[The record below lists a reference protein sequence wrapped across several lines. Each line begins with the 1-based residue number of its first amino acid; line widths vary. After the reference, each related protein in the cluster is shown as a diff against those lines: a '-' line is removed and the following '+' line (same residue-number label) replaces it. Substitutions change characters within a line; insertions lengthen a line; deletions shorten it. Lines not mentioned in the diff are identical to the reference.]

1 MKTIV
6 RACSVLFASLFIFA
20 TVQGQDSDYEI
31 PRTVDGHPDLQGVWE
46 NNTITPVERP
56 DVFGDKEFLTDEDID
71 FLRAG
76 LNTIESSGEDAL
88 FGEGV
93 IQAIFEGEINSYDPS
108 TGNYDSQWMAPR
120 TIHRR
125 TSQIIDPPNGKFP
138 PRTEEAI
145 AAARDLA
152 EHRRLHPAD
161 TWEDRPLG
169 ERCLSFGAPR
179 LSAGYNSYWQI
190 VQSKNTVAIIQEMAH
205 DVRIIPLVEKPH
217 VDESVKLWHGDS
229 RGWWEGDTLVVET
242 TNYSEASSTS
252 PRTVEKVNIER
263 LTRIGNSA
271 LQYRFTSNDPGNYSA
286 PYTREIVFDKTPD
299 KIYEY
304 ACHEGNYGMEYIL
317 SGHRAEERLAAEG
330 GANDQIIICTKKGRC
345 GDPFYRRYINEAGL
359 RFLQVSQLKKDT

>member
-1 MKTIV
+1 
-6 RACSVLFASLFIFA
+6 
-20 TVQGQDSDYEI
+20 
-31 PRTVDGHPDLQGVWE
+31 
-46 NNTITPVERP
+46 
-56 DVFGDKEFLTDEDID
+56 
-71 FLRAG
+71 
-76 LNTIESSGEDAL
+76 
-88 FGEGV
+88 
-93 IQAIFEGEINSYDPS
+93 
-108 TGNYDSQWMAPR
+108 MAPR

-217 VDESVKLWHGDS
+217 VDENVKLWHGDS

-330 GANDQIIICTKKGRC
+330 GAND
-345 GDPFYRRYINEAGL
+345 
-359 RFLQVSQLKKDT
+359 

>member
-20 TVQGQDSDYEI
+20 TVQGQDSNYEI
-31 PRTVDGHPDLQGVWE
+31 PRTVDGHPDFQGVWE

-330 GANDQIIICTKKGRC
+330 GAND
-345 GDPFYRRYINEAGL
+345 
-359 RFLQVSQLKKDT
+359 

>member
-93 IQAIFEGEINSYDPS
+93 IQAIFEGEINSYAPS

-125 TSQIIDPPNGKFP
+125 TSQIFDPPNGKFP

-330 GANDQIIICTKKGRC
+330 GAND
-345 GDPFYRRYINEAGL
+345 
-359 RFLQVSQLKKDT
+359 

>member
-242 TNYSEASSTS
+242 TNYSEASSTT

-330 GANDQIIICTKKGRC
+330 GAND
-345 GDPFYRRYINEAGL
+345 
-359 RFLQVSQLKKDT
+359 